1 MPQGRACAG
10 GGGDPAASATP
21 PKDLTSDS
29 PRYHGRREAFTNF
42 PLAEYESEWAA
53 LEGMPLT
60 DAIALVKRRA
70 EEDRRS
76 ARKPATP
83 PATAARPPQSP
94 RTTALL
100 GVAAQAFADSSFS
113 NRSPQPVDVF
123 SLRVPKR
130 PRSGPVASRAASVES
145 AEPSAGD
152 VPAEKPLRV
161 LRHCASAGARR
172 QQDSPTSVFG
182 LYPGSEDGSERG
194 SAPDH
199 KADGAADGAADGG
212 LRTPGTATPTG
223 SEAGGAGGA

>member
-1 MPQGRACAG
+1 
-10 GGGDPAASATP
+10 
-21 PKDLTSDS
+21 
-29 PRYHGRREAFTNF
+29 
-42 PLAEYESEWAA
+42 
-53 LEGMPLT
+53 MPLT

-76 ARKPATP
+76 ARKPAP
-83 PATAARPPQSP
+83 PPPTAARPPQSP

-113 NRSPQPVDVF
+113 KRSPQPVDVF

-130 PRSGPVASRAASVES
+130 PRSGPAASRAASVES

-152 VPAEKPLRV
+152 VPAEKPLRE
-161 LRHCASAGARR
+161 LRHSASAGAPR
-172 QQDSPTSVFG
+172 QQDSPISVLG

-199 KADGAADGAADGG
+199 NNNEGAADGG

-223 SEAGGAGGA
+223 SEAGGARGA